1 MKKIGLTG
9 GIGVGKTFVAE
20 VFQKLNIPVFNADI
34 EAKLCLVNNFD
45 LINSVKNE
53 FGEKIYLH
61 GIFQKEVLADI
72 VFNNTDALKKLNSLV
87 HPFVRESFTLW
98 CKEQENKILIKE
110 AAILF
115 ESKSNLDLDSI
126 ICVSAPYNLRIK
138 RLQKRDGASLEDIKK
153 RIANQMSQEKKERLS
168 DYIIYNDEKQ
178 LILPQILN
186 IIKEME

>member
-87 HPFVRESFTLW
+87 HPFVRESFNLW

-115 ESKSNLDLDSI
+115 ESKSNLELDSI

>member
-61 GIFQKEVLADI
+61 GIFRKEALADI

-115 ESKSNLDLDSI
+115 ESKSNLELDSI

-153 RIANQMSQEKKERLS
+153 RIANQMSQEKKENLS

>member
-45 LINSVKNE
+45 LINSIKNE
-53 FGEKIYLH
+53 FGENIYLH
-61 GIFQKEVLADI
+61 GVFQKEVLADI

-98 CKEQENKILIKE
+98 SKEQENKILIKE

-138 RLQKRDGASLEDIKK
+138 RLLKRDGASLEDIKK